1 MAKRRYEQICV
12 RFHLDDERDRRLF
25 QIVTDLDADK
35 FKSKNQ
41 FILNAIEMYI
51 EHMGENRICQNRD
64 FVLKKD
70 FQAMQEEVE
79 ELKAKLKSEIRTELY
94 EQLLSVLAGSTMA
107 NMALQNSQNMT
118 QRVESEPRKRKE
130 DSFDLGSG
138 DGVLDDVMKWS

>member
-1 MAKRRYEQICV
+1 MQ
-12 RFHLDDERDRRLF
+12 
-25 QIVTDLDADK
+25 
-35 FKSKNQ
+35 S
-41 FILNAIEMYI
+41 
-51 EHMGENRICQNRD
+51 NRD